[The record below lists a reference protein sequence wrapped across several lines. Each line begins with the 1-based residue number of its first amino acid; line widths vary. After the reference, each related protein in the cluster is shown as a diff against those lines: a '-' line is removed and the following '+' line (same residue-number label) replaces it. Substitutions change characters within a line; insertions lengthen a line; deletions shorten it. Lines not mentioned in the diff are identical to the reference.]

1 MTNMMYERNARDLRL
16 ALPEVGWV
24 GLGSPHLG
32 VLILSTRNST
42 TVGAT
47 SGFWSLVAHSYW
59 VITTF
64 STHPLANWLTK
75 VPATIQASE
84 LKTYFLVEKEKGYDF

>member
-24 GLGSPHLG
+24 GSPHLG

-84 LKTYFLVEKEKGYDF
+84 LKTYFLAEKEKGYDF